1 MFPYREFVPGQ
12 GQQQQQQQQQ
22 QHQGGQ
28 PPQQQYP
35 WVSEQPAHPAVPNPS
50 TPIGRPIDRSNDR
63 PIDRSTHTTTATTIQ
78 QQQQQGSLPSL
89 AGAQPPPQSPQ
100 EPTPSV
106 LRAAVNAPQFV
117 PKGGS
122 GGTPPFGAQQG
133 PGKLGVQVCVGICVA
148 GCLL

>member
-12 GQQQQQQQQQ
+12 GQLQQQQ
-22 QHQGGQ
+22 QGGQ

-35 WVSEQPAHPAVPNPS
+35 WVSKRAYLPAHGPNPS
-50 TPIGRPIDRSNDR
+50 PPIDPSTHGRIDR
-63 PIDRSTHTTTATTIQ
+63 PTHATTTTTIQ
-78 QQQQQGSLPSL
+78 RQQQQGSLPSL
-89 AGAQPPPQSPQ
+89 AGAQPPPQSLQ

-133 PGKLGVQVCVGICVA
+133 PGKLGVQVRNDLCGVC
-148 GCLL
+148 